1 VADADIVATDTA
13 ATQKAE
19 IAALYNYENYMA
31 RQLPVVWMPNEPA
44 QLTLYKSTLK
54 GVVPQGAYAD
64 EIYPENYRWSG

>member
-1 VADADIVATDTA
+1 
-13 ATQKAE
+13 
-19 IAALYNYENYMA
+19 MA

-44 QLTLYKSTLK
+44 QLTLYKSDLR